1 MMLEQENMISF
12 ENIVNLRRFMILSI
26 TKLSRTDMQ
35 QTISKLADRF
45 LSYTAGSGIEKSV

>member
-1 MMLEQENMISF
+1 MISF
-12 ENIVNLRRFMILSI
+12 ENIVNLQRFLILSI